1 MPPKNIQNLKEL
13 SHDFFYTFVSNY
25 SLYAYNSLELNKEYT
40 DDNQCW
46 IEKIFHKNDGYQTPI
61 VLNPY
66 RKKVI

>member
-46 IEKIFHKNDGYQTPI
+46 IEKIFS
-61 VLNPY
+61 
-66 RKKVI
+66 